1 MENQNE
7 QNKFQEL
14 FVELLSK
21 LSEREQDVLKQRY
34 HLVSELEKKSTL
46 KQIGDIYNITRERVR
61 QIEREAIRKIVE
73 LARANEFSPE
83 LADMEK
89 DYVSYLRKQG
99 GLAREDRLLED
110 YIKPNHKL
118 DFLHTNA
125 FLFIL
130 EHIFDST
137 VKVDGHDHFYSVWT
151 LKELDLNQVVD
162 LISKMETTLTEE
174 KKLYNENEII
184 DLAKS
189 HLSDELKA
197 QINKYL
203 NEHNGLTQEQI
214 LSAYLDSTSKI
225 EKNIMDNWG
234 LSHWET
240 IRPKKLGDK
249 IQLIFNKSE
258 KPLHFRDIAEV
269 INNSNFDHKKICPA
283 TVHNELIAN
292 EDFVL
297 IGRGIYAL
305 KGWGY
310 TEGTVFDIIKGI
322 LEKGNRPLTK
332 DEIYDE
338 VLKQRQVNKSTI
350 YLTLINKDKFAKDAE
365 GRFAL
370 LN

>member
-1 MENQNE
+1 MENSNDN
-7 QNKFQEL
+7 NKFQEL

-34 HLVSELEKKSTL
+34 HLVSELTKKSTL

-61 QIEREAIRKIVE
+61 QIEREAIRKVVE
-73 LARANEFSPE
+73 LTKTNEFNEE
-83 LADMEK
+83 LTAMEN
-89 DYVSYLRKQG
+89 DYVSYLKKQG
-99 GLAREDRLLED
+99 GLVREDRLLEN
-110 YIKPNHKL
+110 YIKPNYNL
-118 DFLHTNA
+118 DFLHSNA
-125 FLFIL
+125 FLFVL
-130 EHIFDST
+130 EHVFDST
-137 VKVDGHDHFYSVWT
+137 EKVDGHDHFYSVWT

-162 LISKMETTLTEE
+162 LISKMEATLTED

-189 HLSDELKA
+189 HLSAELKA
-197 QINKYL
+197 QVDKYL
-203 NEHNGLTQEQI
+203 AEHNDLTLEQI
-214 LSAYLDSTSKI
+214 LSSYLDSTSKV

-234 LSHWET
+234 LSPWET

-322 LEKGNRPLTK
+322 LEKGNDSMTK

-350 YLTLINKDKFAKDAE
+350 YLTLINKDKFTKDQE
-365 GRFAL
+365 GKFAL
-370 LN
+370 LK

>member
-7 QNKFQEL
+7 KNSFQEL
-14 FVELLSK
+14 FVEMLSK

-34 HLVSELEKKSTL
+34 QLISELAKKSTL

-61 QIEREAIRKIVE
+61 QIEREAIRKITAIAKTGEFNDE
-73 LARANEFSPE
+73 LGAIEQE
-83 LADMEK
+83 
-89 DYVSYLRKQG
+89 YVSYLRQQG
-99 GLAREDRLLED
+99 GLVREDRLLED
-110 YIKPNHKL
+110 FIKPNHNL

-125 FLFIL
+125 FLFVL
-130 EHIFDST
+130 EHVFDST
-137 VKVDGHDHFYSVWT
+137 EKVDGHEHFYSVWRLT
-151 LKELDLNQVVD
+151 ELDLNQVVD
-162 LISKMETTLTEE
+162 LISKMEATLAEE

-197 QINKYL
+197 QVEKYL
-203 NEHNGLTQEQI
+203 VEHNDLTVEQI
-214 LSAYLDSTSKI
+214 LSSYLDSTSKV

-234 LSHWET
+234 LAHWET

-249 IQLIFNKSE
+249 IQLVFNKSE
-258 KPLHFRDIAEV
+258 KPLHFREIAET

-310 TEGTVFDIIKGI
+310 TEGTVLDIIKGI
-322 LEKGNRPLTK
+322 LAKGNQPMTK

-350 YLTLINKDKFAKDAE
+350 YLTLINKDKFTKDQE
-365 GRFAL
+365 GKFAL
-370 LN
+370 LK